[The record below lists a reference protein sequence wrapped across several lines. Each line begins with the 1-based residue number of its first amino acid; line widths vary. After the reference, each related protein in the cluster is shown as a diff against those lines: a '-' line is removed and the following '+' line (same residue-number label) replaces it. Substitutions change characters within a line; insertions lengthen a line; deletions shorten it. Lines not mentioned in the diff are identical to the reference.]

1 MKIIVMKHISIPTTT
16 LGGAKKLTHDQRN
29 LLIILEDVTLR
40 FVGFETFALSRL
52 PELKSNTLARSYCA
66 DVQETIRRRMME
78 IRRGCG
84 GDRADNYED
93 RLEET
98 VAACKPELDCL
109 RLEIRA
115 ALVQKVRWKDI
126 DRATHIATASGLVD
140 CCSRCH
146 EWLTGKKQKY
156 AEARYALG
164 MVDTLIGCGLLN
176 DGKLPDMQEAQAAF
190 SRLFDAVCTKTLEFF
205 TEKQTKN

>member
-1 MKIIVMKHISIPTTT
+1 MKHVTIPTTT

-29 LLIILEDVTLR
+29 LLIILEDVGLR

-52 PELKSNTLARSYCA
+52 PELKANTLARSYCA
-66 DVQETIRRRMME
+66 DVQEIIRKRMME
-78 IRRGCG
+78 IRRGWG

-98 VAACKPELDCL
+98 VAACKPELDRL
-109 RLEIRA
+109 RHEIRA
-115 ALVQKVRWKDI
+115 ALAQKVHWQDI
-126 DRATHIATASGLVD
+126 DRAMHIATASGLVD

-146 EWLTGKKQKY
+146 EWITGKRQKY
-156 AEARYALG
+156 SEARYALG
-164 MVDTLIGCGLLN
+164 MVDTLLGCGLLN

-190 SRLFDAVCTKTLEFF
+190 ARLFDALCTAVLDKF
-205 TEKQTKN
+205 TEKSTTKTTKK

>member
-1 MKIIVMKHISIPTTT
+1 MNHVTIPTTT
-16 LGGAKKLTHDQRN
+16 LGGAKKLTPDQRN

-40 FVGFETFALSRL
+40 FAGRETFALSRL
-52 PELKSNTLARSYCA
+52 PELLENGFERSYCY
-66 DVQETIRRRMME
+66 DVQEIIRKRMME
-78 IRRGCG
+78 IRRGWG
-84 GDRADNYED
+84 DDRADGYED
-93 RLEET
+93 RIEET
-98 VAACKPELDCL
+98 LEACNPELDRL

-115 ALVQKVRWKDI
+115 ALAQKVRYQDI
-126 DRATHIATASGLVD
+126 NRAMHIATASGLVD
-140 CCSRCH
+140 CCARCH

-164 MVDTLIGCGLLN
+164 MVDTLLGCGLLN

-190 SRLFDAVCTKTLEFF
+190 ARLFDALCTKTLEFF